1 MEIKYILNHFY
12 KLRHDL
18 KRTYLLS
25 SNDVNK
31 KYTDCV
37 QHEWMSRIHPVIAM
51 ALTLFDEPQTLSELK
66 EVFSSFFNMP
76 ENEAEDFI
84 KLFLDN
90 AETFTIDYD
99 GVSNYLPKNIVIDVA
114 EQFAAPI
121 HYSPE
126 QFAYKELDFKRERPY
141 FAPFTL
147 VFMVNNTCATD
158 CVYCYADKSV
168 KATPIAFERLKTIV
182 EEARELNVTKFAVV
196 GGEVLLYKQWKELF
210 RLLQE
215 NNLGETMI
223 STKVPIDEETV
234 IALKEF
240 DLRVQIS
247 LDAINSSRL
256 QQILNVGSTYA
267 EKIRHT
273 IGLLEKHQVTFQV
286 ATVLTKYNH
295 CIEDLN
301 AIYKFLSQFERL
313 RRWEIRV
320 AFKSLYSRGDFDK
333 FKLSHEDVNQV
344 DVWVKDVQ
352 QKTKMH
358 ILWSS
363 SAENKYFKGEKG
375 SRSFQGSR
383 CSANYSNLF
392 ILPDGKVSICEQ
404 LYWNPRF
411 IIGDLTKQSIKEI
424 WNSPEALRL
433 AFPRREDF
441 RESSV
446 CKTCGLFDECMDF
459 PNRCIAD
466 VLKGYGM
473 DNWDYPDP
481 RCCKAPQF
489 IHNLLSE

>member
-1 MEIKYILNHFY
+1 METKYILNHFY
-12 KLRHDL
+12 KLRHDF
-18 KRTYLLS
+18 KRSYVLT
-25 SNDVNK
+25 SNYVDK
-31 KYTDCV
+31 EHASMV
-37 QHEWMSRIHPVIAM
+37 QNDWISRIHPILAM
-51 ALTLFDEPQTLSELK
+51 ALSLFDEPLTLIELK
-66 EVFSSFFNMP
+66 VVFSSFFNMS
-76 ENEAEDFI
+76 ERDAESFI

-90 AETFTIDYD
+90 SKSFTINYD
-99 GVSNYLPKNIVIDVA
+99 GVTNYLPKNIVIDA
-114 EQFAAPI
+114 EEQFATPV

-141 FAPFTL
+141 LAPFTL

-158 CVYCYADKSV
+158 CVYCYANKAV
-168 KATPIAFERLKTIV
+168 KATPIPFERLKTIV
-182 EEARELNVTKFAVV
+182 EEARDLHVTKFTLV
-196 GGEVLLYKQWKELF
+196 GGEVFLYKHWKELF
-210 RLLQE
+210 RLLRE
-215 NNLGETMI
+215 NNLGETLI
-223 STKVPIDEETV
+223 STKVPIDEETIV
-234 IALKEF
+234 ALKEF

-247 LDAINSSRL
+247 LDAIDSGRL
-256 QQILNVGSTYA
+256 QQILNVGPTYA
-267 EKIRHT
+267 GKIQHT
-273 IGLLEKHQVTFQV
+273 IELLEKDQVTFQV
-286 ATVLTKYNH
+286 ATVLTKYNN

-301 AIYKFLSQFERL
+301 AIYEFLSRFKKLQ
-313 RRWEIRV
+313 RWEIRV

-344 DVWVKDVQ
+344 DAWVKDIQ
-352 QKTKMH
+352 QKTKMY
-358 ILWSS
+358 ILWSP

-411 IIGDLTKQSIKEI
+411 IIGDLTKQSIKEV
-424 WNSPEALRL
+424 WSSPEALQL
-433 AFPRREDF
+433 AFPKREDF

-473 DNWDYPDP
+473 ENWDYPDP